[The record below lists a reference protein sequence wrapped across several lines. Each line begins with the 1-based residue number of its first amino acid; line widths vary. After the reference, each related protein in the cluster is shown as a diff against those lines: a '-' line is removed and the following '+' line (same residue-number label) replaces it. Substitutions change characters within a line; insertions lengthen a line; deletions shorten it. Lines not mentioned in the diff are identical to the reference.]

1 MSSGKFILPSVRPI
15 FATLKTVLMNTSL
28 AGIRNLLFDL
38 GGVII
43 NLDRQRC
50 VDALTALGDEKADEM
65 LDLSVQRGTLMDL
78 EEGKISPSDFFKCM
92 RQKIGKAV
100 SDEEIVHAL
109 NELLIGI
116 PLDRLTLLR
125 KLRQRFNVMMLSNTN
140 PIMFDTKIA
149 ECFAQEGLSITDY
162 FDDVY
167 LSYRLKS
174 CKPDIAIFKKVIEL
188 SRIVPQETLFFDDS
202 QKNLDAAASLGFKTF
217 LVTPDRDIVTFFN
230 TQSIDD
236 F

>member
-1 MSSGKFILPSVRPI
+1 
-15 FATLKTVLMNTSL
+15 MNTSL

-78 EEGKISPSDFFKCM
+78 EEGKISPSDFFKRM

-167 LSYRLKS
+167 LSYLLKS
-174 CKPDIAIFKKVIEL
+174 CKPDTAIFKKVIEL

>member
-1 MSSGKFILPSVRPI
+1 
-15 FATLKTVLMNTSL
+15 
-28 AGIRNLLFDL
+28 
-38 GGVII
+38 
-43 NLDRQRC
+43 
-50 VDALTALGDEKADEM
+50 
-65 LDLSVQRGTLMDL
+65 
-78 EEGKISPSDFFKCM
+78 
-92 RQKIGKAV
+92 
-100 SDEEIVHAL
+100 
-109 NELLIGI
+109 
-116 PLDRLTLLR
+116 
-125 KLRQRFNVMMLSNTN
+125 MMLSNTN

-230 TQSIDD
+230 IQSIDD

>member
-1 MSSGKFILPSVRPI
+1 
-15 FATLKTVLMNTSL
+15 MNTSL

-65 LDLSVQRGTLMDL
+65 LGLSVQRGTLMYL
-78 EEGKISPSDFFKCM
+78 EEGKISPSDFFKRM

-125 KLRQRFNVMMLSNTN
+125 KLRQRFNVMMLSNKN

>member
-1 MSSGKFILPSVRPI
+1 
-15 FATLKTVLMNTSL
+15 MNTSL
-28 AGIRNLLFDL
+28 AGLRNLLFDL

-78 EEGKISPSDFFKCM
+78 EEGKISPSDFLKRM

-174 CKPDIAIFKKVIEL
+174 CKPDSAIFKKVIKL

>member
-1 MSSGKFILPSVRPI
+1 
-15 FATLKTVLMNTSL
+15 MNTSL

-50 VDALTALGDEKADEM
+50 VDALTALGDEKP
-65 LDLSVQRGTLMDL
+65 T
-78 EEGKISPSDFFKCM
+78 KCWTYPSNGEHSWIWKREKYPQATF
-92 RQKIGKAV
+92 QAHAPKIGKAV

-174 CKPDIAIFKKVIEL
+174 CKPDIAIFKK
-188 SRIVPQETLFFDDS
+188 
-202 QKNLDAAASLGFKTF
+202 
-217 LVTPDRDIVTFFN
+217 
-230 TQSIDD
+230 
-236 F
+236 

>member
-1 MSSGKFILPSVRPI
+1 
-15 FATLKTVLMNTSL
+15 MNTSL

-78 EEGKISPSDFFKCM
+78 EEGKISPSDFFKRM

-202 QKNLDAAASLGFKTF
+202 QKNLDAATSLGFKTF

>member
-1 MSSGKFILPSVRPI
+1 
-15 FATLKTVLMNTSL
+15 MNTSL

-78 EEGKISPSDFFKCM
+78 EEGKISPSDFFKRM

-188 SRIVPQETLFFDDS
+188 SRIVPQENLFFDDS

>member
-1 MSSGKFILPSVRPI
+1 
-15 FATLKTVLMNTSL
+15 MNTSL

-78 EEGKISPSDFFKCM
+78 EEGKISPSDFFKRM

-174 CKPDIAIFKKVIEL
+174 CKPDIANFKKVIEL

>member
-1 MSSGKFILPSVRPI
+1 MLFRSPI

-78 EEGKISPSDFFKCM
+78 EEGKISPSDFFKRM

-230 TQSIDD
+230 IQSIDD

>member
-1 MSSGKFILPSVRPI
+1 
-15 FATLKTVLMNTSL
+15 MNTSL
-28 AGIRNLLFDL
+28 EGIRNLLFDL

-78 EEGKISPSDFFKCM
+78 EEGKISPSDFLKRM

-174 CKPDIAIFKKVIEL
+174 CKPDIAIFKKVIKL

>member
-1 MSSGKFILPSVRPI
+1 
-15 FATLKTVLMNTSL
+15 MNTSS

-65 LDLSVQRGTLMDL
+65 LSLSVQRGTLMDL
-78 EEGKISPSDFFKCM
+78 EEGKISPSDFFKRM

-162 FDDVY
+162 

>member
-1 MSSGKFILPSVRPI
+1 
-15 FATLKTVLMNTSL
+15 MNTSL

-78 EEGKISPSDFFKCM
+78 EEGKISPSDFFKRM

-188 SRIVPQETLFFDDS
+188 SRIVPQAHLFFDDS

-230 TQSIDD
+230 IQSIDD

>member
-1 MSSGKFILPSVRPI
+1 
-15 FATLKTVLMNTSL
+15 
-28 AGIRNLLFDL
+28 
-38 GGVII
+38 
-43 NLDRQRC
+43 
-50 VDALTALGDEKADEM
+50 
-65 LDLSVQRGTLMDL
+65 
-78 EEGKISPSDFFKCM
+78 
-92 RQKIGKAV
+92 
-100 SDEEIVHAL
+100 
-109 NELLIGI
+109 
-116 PLDRLTLLR
+116 
-125 KLRQRFNVMMLSNTN
+125 MMLSNTN

-202 QKNLDAAASLGFKTF
+202 QKNLDTAASLGFKTF

>member
-1 MSSGKFILPSVRPI
+1 
-15 FATLKTVLMNTSL
+15 MNTSL

-78 EEGKISPSDFFKCM
+78 EEGKISPSDFFKRM

-188 SRIVPQETLFFDDS
+188 PRIVPQETLFFDDS

>member
-1 MSSGKFILPSVRPI
+1 
-15 FATLKTVLMNTSL
+15 MNTSL

-202 QKNLDAAASLGFKTF
+202 KKNLDAAASLGFKTF

>member
-1 MSSGKFILPSVRPI
+1 
-15 FATLKTVLMNTSL
+15 MNTSL

-43 NLDRQRC
+43 NLDRPRC
-50 VDALTALGDEKADEM
+50 VDALTALGDEKADAM

-78 EEGKISPSDFFKCM
+78 EEGKISPSDFFKRM

-167 LSYRLKS
+167 LSYRLKA

>member
-1 MSSGKFILPSVRPI
+1 
-15 FATLKTVLMNTSL
+15 MNTSL

-217 LVTPDRDIVTFFN
+217 FVTPDRDIVTFFN

>member
-1 MSSGKFILPSVRPI
+1 
-15 FATLKTVLMNTSL
+15 MNTSL

-78 EEGKISPSDFFKCM
+78 EEGKISPSDFFKRM

-116 PLDRLTLLR
+116 PLDRLDR
-125 KLRQRFNVMMLSNTN
+125 KSTRLNSSHDRQ
-140 PIMFDTKIA
+140 
-149 ECFAQEGLSITDY
+149 
-162 FDDVY
+162 
-167 LSYRLKS
+167 
-174 CKPDIAIFKKVIEL
+174 
-188 SRIVPQETLFFDDS
+188 SRMPS
-202 QKNLDAAASLGFKTF
+202 SA
-217 LVTPDRDIVTFFN
+217 
-230 TQSIDD
+230 
-236 F
+236 

>member
-1 MSSGKFILPSVRPI
+1 
-15 FATLKTVLMNTSL
+15 MNTSL

-78 EEGKISPSDFFKCM
+78 EEGKISPSDFLKRM
-92 RQKIGKAV
+92 HQKIGKAV

-174 CKPDIAIFKKVIEL
+174 CKPDIAIFKKVIKL

>member
-1 MSSGKFILPSVRPI
+1 
-15 FATLKTVLMNTSL
+15 MNTSL

-78 EEGKISPSDFFKCM
+78 EEGKISPSDFLKRM

-174 CKPDIAIFKKVIEL
+174 CKPDIAIFKKEIKL

-217 LVTPDRDIVTFFN
+217 LVTPDRI
-230 TQSIDD
+230 
-236 F
+236 

>member
-1 MSSGKFILPSVRPI
+1 
-15 FATLKTVLMNTSL
+15 MNTSL

-65 LDLSVQRGTLMDL
+65 LDLSVQRETLMDL

-109 NELLIGI
+109 NELLIGS

-162 FDDVY
+162 FDDVN

-174 CKPDIAIFKKVIEL
+174 CKPDIAIFQKVIEL

>member
-1 MSSGKFILPSVRPI
+1 
-15 FATLKTVLMNTSL
+15 MNTSL

-65 LDLSVQRGTLMDL
+65 LGLSVQRGTLMDL

-116 PLDRLTLLR
+116 PLDRLTEIETAI
-125 KLRQRFNVMMLSNTN
+125 QR
-140 PIMFDTKIA
+140 
-149 ECFAQEGLSITDY
+149 Y
-162 FDDVY
+162 DVEQHE
-167 LSYRLKS
+167 SYHVRYQNSRVLCTRGIIDNRL
-174 CKPDIAIFKKVIEL
+174 F
-188 SRIVPQETLFFDDS
+188 R
-202 QKNLDAAASLGFKTF
+202 
-217 LVTPDRDIVTFFN
+217 
-230 TQSIDD
+230 
-236 F
+236 